1 MNKLVAVAALLLVLA
16 PGALAQSDDYHKVEF
31 FGGYSTMNFDNA
43 AGNSNNAEVNEVFG
57 EKEGLRGFNTSLT
70 ANFNKY
76 FGAKFDYSLHL
87 REDNF
92 SRPLGSG
99 TIDTSLQN
107 FLGGVQIK
115 NNVKDGPRFKPFGH
129 ALIGVAVQKIDVD
142 SPQLP
147 AVFGVNDFSVNE
159 TSLAF
164 ALGGGLDIRVTDRID
179 ARLGQ
184 IDWNI
189 IRRGDQQIQGT
200 TPGRTIILP
209 NTRQDNLRFS
219 IGIVIH

>member
-1 MNKLVAVAALLLVLA
+1 MQRIILLAVLTLVCA
-16 PGALAQSDDYHKVEF
+16 PHVMAQDDYHKVEF
-31 FGGYSTMNFDNA
+31 FGGYSVINFDNA
-43 AGNSNNAEVNEVFG
+43 AGDSNNVEVNEVLG
-57 EKEGLRGFNTSLT
+57 EKEALRGFNTSLT

-99 TIDTSLQN
+99 TVDTSLQN

-147 AVFGVNDFSVNE
+147 ALFGVNDFSINE

-164 ALGGGLDIRVTDRID
+164 ALGGGVDIRVTDRID

-189 IRRGDQQIQGT
+189 IRRGDQQFQG
-200 TPGRTIILP
+200 PGRIILLP